1 MSWKEPLKA
10 RQQIAAEK
18 RGAIIRE
25 AARAFN
31 RRGYHGTNLDEV
43 AERLGITKPALYYYI
58 KDKEALL
65 LACHEAAIELAMDAV
80 ARADHQGGGADE
92 RLGNV
97 LRHYV
102 RGLTDDLRGSVVL
115 MEEGALGPANL
126 RRLKRQR
133 DTYESTL
140 RGIVRDGMAEG
151 VFVPCDEKIAVF
163 VILGAVNWISK
174 WYAAEGPRG
183 SEELAEMISAQ
194 FIRGLSAGPTGRAL
208 LPEFAL
214 TSEAV

>member
-1 MSWKEPLKA
+1 
-10 RQQIAAEK
+10 
-18 RGAIIRE
+18 
-25 AARAFN
+25 
-31 RRGYHGTNLDEV
+31 
-43 AERLGITKPALYYYI
+43 
-58 KDKEALL
+58 
-65 LACHEAAIELAMDAV
+65 MDAV

-194 FIRGLSAGPTGRAL
+194 LIRGLSAGPTGRAL

>member
-43 AERLGITKPALYYYI
+43 AERLGITKPALYYYV
-58 KDKEALL
+58 KDKESLL
-65 LACHEAAIELAMDAV
+65 LACHEIAIEIAMEAV
-80 ARADHQGGGADE
+80 ARANRQGGGADE

-97 LRHYV
+97 LHHYV
-102 RGLTDDLRGSVVL
+102 RGLTDDLRGCVVL

-133 DTYESTL
+133 DVYEGAL
-140 RGIVRDGMAEG
+140 REIVRDGMAEG
-151 VFVPCDEKIAVF
+151 VFVRCDEKVAVF

-174 WYAAEGPRG
+174 WYAADGPRG
-183 SEELAEMISAQ
+183 SEELAGMISAQ
-194 FIRGLSAGPTGRAL
+194 LVRGLRIGPTEGAL
-208 LPEFAL
+208 LPDSERRG
-214 TSEAV
+214 EAV